1 MTAWSCIYENCQ
13 RIGRNK
19 LHIVRVFE
27 KLLSQ
32 NTVSLLWFKIAVSS
46 AVLSM
51 VRVLTIMHIVVG
63 ALLIIFGVAD
73 GGTAFLGREI
83 CLQLV
88 TGSMGLDWCMGKC
101 SLSKFRFR

>member
-1 MTAWSCIYENCQ
+1 M
-13 RIGRNK
+13 
-19 LHIVRVFE
+19 
-27 KLLSQ
+27 
-32 NTVSLLWFKIAVSS
+32 AVSS

-63 ALLIIFGVAD
+63 ALLIIFGIAD

-101 SLSKFRFR
+101 SLSKSAFVRYKLTYFSPPQLLARRGKKRRENKSKLQ